1 MQLKTVSNFKATAN
15 FFNFLTLKKEK
26 KSCNKSVNFILI
38 ILFDDLITTYF
49 PFLRDIS
56 PKNRMLCLRN
66 AYETFKTFSR
76 FYSLYLET
84 YNWLVLFI
92 HETFLVYKL
101 ETFKNPQASPEKIH
115 SPFFTHSPHSPKSS
129 KSASPSFCQHWKF
142 FRSPMQKGGEDTMHS
157 NSFLSNRQCNSV
169 YLL

>member
-38 ILFDDLITTYF
+38 SLFDDLITTYF

-101 ETFKNPQASPEKIH
+101 ETFKNCKEVKHIMIMIITIIYFFISDVIFAQQLKITFRISSGPPWKNPLPLFYSFSPL
-115 SPFFTHSPHSPKSS
+115 P
-129 KSASPSFCQHWKF
+129 
-142 FRSPMQKGGEDTMHS
+142 
-157 NSFLSNRQCNSV
+157 
-169 YLL
+169 